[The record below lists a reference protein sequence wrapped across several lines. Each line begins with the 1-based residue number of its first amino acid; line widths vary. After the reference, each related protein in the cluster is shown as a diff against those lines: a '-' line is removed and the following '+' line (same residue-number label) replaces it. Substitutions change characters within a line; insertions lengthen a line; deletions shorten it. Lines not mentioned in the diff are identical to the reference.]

1 MIESQWCGV
10 VKDQIDL
17 KLKKCATN
25 LSTACKCAYWGI
37 EFEHNKILLLICSF
51 EMSYVQENQ
60 PLYQQQK
67 NPTTE
72 VKTYIL
78 HYQQNIVQPIS
89 NLMI

>member
-1 MIESQWCGV
+1 
-10 VKDQIDL
+10 
-17 KLKKCATN
+17 
-25 LSTACKCAYWGI
+25 
-37 EFEHNKILLLICSF
+37 
-51 EMSYVQENQ
+51 MSYVQENQ